1 MFMGRCD
8 YCLIALETGNICPT
22 CSETVKLKEP
32 PTSETERL
40 LAGSLAIAELAAL
53 RKTAKEYGEWLEER
67 AKACFCN
74 AEVAHR
80 SASTSTEL
88 WRARGTCYH
97 EAANKLKE
105 LLGEQK

>member
-53 RKTAKEYGEWLEER
+53 RRKIQGMHKY
-67 AKACFCN
+67 F
-74 AEVAHR
+74 VDR
-80 SASTSTEL
+80 SNEFFDKSSECEGADDGRWS
-88 WRARGTCYH
+88 ARGTAWY

-105 LLGEQK
+105 LLETK

>member
-1 MFMGRCD
+1 MGVGLYLVLEQSLMFMGRCD

-53 RKTAKEYGEWLEER
+53 RKKIEKFQIWLEGR
-67 AKACFCN
+67 KDIGISYRLAKQHL
-74 AEVAHR
+74 EM
-80 SASTSTEL
+80 
-88 WRARGTCYH
+88 
-97 EAANKLKE
+97 
-105 LLGEQK
+105 LLEDL

>member
-1 MFMGRCD
+1 MSDRCAHD
-8 YCLIALETGNICPT
+8 
-22 CSETVKLKEP
+22 KLWHEFCAECIIMP
-32 PTSETERL
+32 PPSSIDERL
-40 LAGSLAIAELAAL
+40 LAGSLAIAQLAAL